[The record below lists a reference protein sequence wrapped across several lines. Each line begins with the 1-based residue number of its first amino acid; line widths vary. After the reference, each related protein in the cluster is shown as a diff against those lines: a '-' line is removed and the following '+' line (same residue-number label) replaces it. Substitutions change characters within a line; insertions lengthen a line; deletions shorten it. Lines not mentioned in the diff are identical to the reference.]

1 MKETIRL
8 QKKVRYFT
16 GSYTAFLAVVFLCCI
31 LMLYQNSNIF
41 EGIISENYLQ
51 SAALKQISEINDLLK
66 AYGNYP
72 DPANQ
77 QEIREAVRR
86 GEKVIKDLSVRHE
99 EKEAGLRMLATATE
113 RTYGTLK
120 DSTEVLFSIPT
131 AETPD
136 EAFYVCYYETL
147 EIGGYVDTYLKQL
160 MAKTLETEY
169 EKYEQ
174 TRKYVNMLPLCL
186 LILVTAAGGVALY
199 LNFWFGH
206 KVIRPV
212 LMLSE
217 AAESMAANRMDIPDL
232 PAGQADEIGTLV
244 RIFNKMKKDCQMLLT
259 AEKKLSESRM
269 AVLRQQIN
277 PHFLFNAL
285 SLIIQNA
292 MEEEAFQTE
301 ELLRRLSLLLRRTIY
316 TKEEWISL
324 KQELETLNSYM
335 YIQEQRFGDRL
346 LFWIDCRVSSEQYNV
361 PAFLMQP
368 LVENAISHGISGKD
382 EGGLV
387 RVKIRKN
394 KDHLSIT
401 VTDNG
406 LGMEKNIKDRLNRGE
421 ADPNAGNSGIGVLNV
436 AERIRLLDPMGRF
449 RIFSKPGSG
458 TSIRIDL
465 SLTNE
470 EDHK

>member
-1 MKETIRL
+1 MKETVRL

-16 GSYTAFLAVVFLCCI
+16 WSYTAFLTVVFLCCI
-31 LMLYQNSNIF
+31 LMLYQNANIF
-41 EGIISENYLQ
+41 EGILSENYLQ
-51 SAALKQISEINDLLK
+51 SAALKQISEVNDLLK

-77 QEIREAVRR
+77 KEIRDAVGR
-86 GEKVIKDLSVRHE
+86 GEKVIKDLSDRHK
-99 EKEAGLRMLATATE
+99 EKDAGLRMLATAAE

-120 DSTEVLFSIPT
+120 NSTETLFSIPVT
-131 AETPD
+131 ETPD
-136 EAFYVCYYETL
+136 ETFYVCYYETL
-147 EIGGYVDTYLKQL
+147 EIGGYVDAYLKQL

-169 EKYEQ
+169 EGYEQ
-174 TRKYVNMLPLCL
+174 ARKYVNLLPLCL

-199 LNFWFGH
+199 LNSWFGR
-206 KVIRPV
+206 KVIHPV
-212 LMLSE
+212 LMLSA
-217 AAESMAANRMDIPDL
+217 AAEGLAANRMDIPDL
-232 PAGQADEIGTLV
+232 PVKQADEIGTLV

-269 AVLRQQIN
+269 AMLRQQIN

-316 TKEEWISL
+316 TKEEWIPL

-346 LFWIDCRVSSEQYNV
+346 LFWIDCRVSSEKYNV
-361 PAFLMQP
+361 PAFLIQP

-387 RVKIRKN
+387 RVKLWKN
-394 KDHLSIT
+394 KEYLSIT

-406 LGMEKNIKDRLNRGE
+406 FGMEKNIKDRLNRGE
-421 ADPNAGNSGIGVLNV
+421 PDPNAVNSGIGVLNV
-436 AERIRLLDPMGRF
+436 AERIRLLDPLGKF
-449 RIFSKPGSG
+449 KIFSKPGSG

-465 SLTNE
+465 SLANE
-470 EDHK
+470 EEHR

>member
-16 GSYTAFLAVVFLCCI
+16 WSYTVFLAAVFICCI
-31 LMLYQNSNIF
+31 FMLHQNADIF
-41 EGIISENYLQ
+41 EGVLGENYLQ
-51 SAALKQISEINDLLK
+51 SAALKQISEVNDQLK

-72 DPANQ
+72 DFSNQ
-77 QEIREAVRR
+77 GEIRTAVER
-86 GEKVIKDLSVRHE
+86 GEAVIKDLSLRHRDKAPE
-99 EKEAGLRMLATATE
+99 LRMLATAAE
-113 RTYGTLK
+113 RTYGSLK
-120 DSTEVLFSIPT
+120 ESTERLFSIST
-131 AETPD
+131 EGQPD
-136 EAFYVCYYETL
+136 ETFYLCYYETL
-147 EIGGYVDTYLKQL
+147 ETGEYVDSYLKQL

-169 EKYEQ
+169 EVYEAK
-174 TRKYVNMLPLCL
+174 RKYVNLLPLCL
-186 LILVTAAGGVALY
+186 IALVAAVGGVALY
-199 LNFWFGH
+199 LNIWFGR
-206 KVIRPV
+206 KVVRPV

-217 AAESMAANRMDIPDL
+217 AAEGLAMNHMDIPDL
-232 PAGQADEIGTLV
+232 PVRQADEIGTLV

-259 AEKKLSESRM
+259 AEKKLSESRIAM
-269 AVLRQQIN
+269 LRQQIN

-316 TKEEWISL
+316 TKEEWIPL

-346 LFWIDCRVSSEQYNV
+346 LFWIDCRVSSEEYKV

-368 LVENAISHGISGKD
+368 LVENAISHGISGKE

-387 RVKIRKN
+387 RVKIWKN
-394 KDHLSIT
+394 KGYLSIT

-406 LGMEKNIKDRLNRGE
+406 LGMEKNIKERLQRGE
-421 ADPNAGNSGIGVLNV
+421 ADPKAVNSGIGVLNV
-436 AERIRLLDPMGRF
+436 AERVRLLDPLSKF
-449 RIFSKPGSG
+449 RIFSKTGMG

-465 SLTNE
+465 TLEKE
-470 EDHK
+470 EDI

>member
-1 MKETIRL
+1 MRETIRL

-16 GSYTAFLAVVFLCCI
+16 WSYTAFLAVVFVCCI
-31 LMLYQNSNIF
+31 LMLYQNTNIF
-41 EGIISENYLQ
+41 EGILSENYLQ
-51 SAALKQISEINDLLK
+51 SAALKQISEVNDLLK

-77 QEIREAVRR
+77 KEIREAVDR
-86 GEKVIKDLSVRHE
+86 GEKVIKDLTVRHE
-99 EKEAGLRMLATATE
+99 EKEAELRMLAIAAE

-120 DSTEVLFSIPT
+120 SNMEILFAIPI

-136 EAFYVCYYETL
+136 ETFYVCYYETL

-160 MAKTLETEY
+160 MARTLETEY

-174 TRKYVNMLPLCL
+174 TRKYVNLLPLCL
-186 LILVTAAGGVALY
+186 IILVTASGGVALY
-199 LNFWFGH
+199 LNFWFGR
-206 KVIRPV
+206 KVIHPV
-212 LMLSE
+212 LMLSA
-217 AAESMAANRMDIPDL
+217 AAEGLASNRMDIPDL
-232 PAGQADEIGTLV
+232 PEGQADEIGTLV
-244 RIFNKMKKDCQMLLT
+244 CIFNKMKKDCQMLLT

-269 AVLRQQIN
+269 AMLRQQIN

-316 TKEEWISL
+316 TKEEWIPL

-346 LFWIDCRVSSEQYNV
+346 LFWIDCRVPSEKYSV

-387 RVKIRKN
+387 RVKIWKN
-394 KDHLSIT
+394 KKYLSIT

-406 LGMEKNIKDRLNRGE
+406 LGMEKNVKDRLNRRE
-421 ADPNAGNSGIGVLNV
+421 SDPNAEGSGIGVLNV
-436 AERIRLLDPMGRF
+436 AERIRLLDPLGKF
-449 RIFSKPGSG
+449 KIFSKPGSG

-465 SLTNE
+465 SLINE